1 MSAEPNFVTVAPTEL
16 SFKFELRKNIPVTM
30 QLTNTTGDRVA
41 FKVKT
46 TSPKK
51 YCVRPSSGIIE
62 GNSTK
67 EVQVILQSQR
77 EPPVSY
83 ADCRDK
89 FLVQCIKVDG
99 SVKEA
104 SSELFEA
111 SRAREIRQTKLRVVL
126 VPPAK
131 PPSPVPEG
139 NESEPTSPPFKG
151 AMPIASDLTGVS
163 EDKAAIQEQLDNR
176 LRSLTAQQ
184 AAPQAV
190 ARKESGRTASRAS
203 YGLISIL
210 LVGLIAFIIGQL
222 SQSAM
227 PELIQS
233 T

>member
-1 MSAEPNFVTVAPTEL
+1 VSCQIQHHVFNCDQGFLADPFVHL
-16 SFKFELRKNIPVTM
+16 LHILCRFELRKNIPVTM

-62 GNSTK
+62 PNAVK

-89 FLVQCIKVDG
+89 FLVQCIKIDA
-99 SVKEA
+99 SVKEVT
-104 SSELFEA
+104 SELFADPTKAKEMK
-111 SRAREIRQTKLRVVL
+111 QTKLRVVMI
-126 VPPAK
+126 PPAK

-151 AMPIASDLTGVS
+151 GALRKYSSDIVVIVDICVYL
-163 EDKAAIQEQLDNR
+163 L
-176 LRSLTAQQ
+176 
-184 AAPQAV
+184 
-190 ARKESGRTASRAS
+190 
-203 YGLISIL
+203 LINL
-210 LVGLIAFIIGQL
+210 EV
-222 SQSAM
+222 
-227 PELIQS
+227 
-233 T
+233 

>member
-1 MSAEPNFVTVAPTEL
+1 
-16 SFKFELRKNIPVTM
+16 M

-62 GNSTK
+62 PNAVK

-89 FLVQCIKVDG
+89 FLVQCIKIDA
-99 SVKEA
+99 SVKEVT
-104 SSELFEA
+104 SELFADPTKAKEMK
-111 SRAREIRQTKLRVVL
+111 QTKLRVVMI
-126 VPPAK
+126 PPAK

-151 AMPIASDLTGVS
+151 GALRKYSSDIVVIVDICVYL
-163 EDKAAIQEQLDNR
+163 L
-176 LRSLTAQQ
+176 
-184 AAPQAV
+184 
-190 ARKESGRTASRAS
+190 
-203 YGLISIL
+203 LINL
-210 LVGLIAFIIGQL
+210 EV
-222 SQSAM
+222 
-227 PELIQS
+227 
-233 T
+233 